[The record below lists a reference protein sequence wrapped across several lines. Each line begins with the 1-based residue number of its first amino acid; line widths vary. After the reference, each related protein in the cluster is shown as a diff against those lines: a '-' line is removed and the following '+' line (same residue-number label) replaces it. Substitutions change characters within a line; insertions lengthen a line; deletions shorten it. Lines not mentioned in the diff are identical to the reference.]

1 MLSWERFVYFFPKV
15 IVKFPVTLEIV
26 LISFG
31 SGLLLGCL
39 LAWIR
44 IKKIPVLSQIAAVFI
59 SYIRC
64 TPVICQMFVVYF
76 VVPALLGQMGIDSS
90 AIDRVVYIYIAYGLN
105 NGGFM
110 GETIRSAVLAVPMG
124 QTEAGYAAG
133 LTGWQTLVHIVAPQ
147 AARISL
153 PMMGTTFIYAFQA
166 TALAYMVGVIDMIGK
181 TRSLGSVTGHT
192 LEGYII
198 CALVFAVLSLILEFL
213 FNQIN
218 KRLDFGRSGMPAV
231 RRRKAVQL

>member
-76 VVPALLGQMGIDSS
+76 GVPALLGQMGIDSS

-110 GETIRSAVLAVPMG
+110 GRDDPFRR
-124 QTEAGYAAG
+124 AGG
-133 LTGWQTLVHIVAPQ
+133 SH
-147 AARISL
+147 
-153 PMMGTTFIYAFQA
+153 GT
-166 TALAYMVGVIDMIGK
+166 D
-181 TRSLGSVTGHT
+181 
-192 LEGYII
+192 
-198 CALVFAVLSLILEFL
+198 
-213 FNQIN
+213 
-218 KRLDFGRSGMPAV
+218 RSGIC
-231 RRRKAVQL
+231 RRTDRVADARSHCGTAGGENISSDDGHDVHLCIPGDGAGIHGRRH

>member
-76 VVPALLGQMGIDSS
+76 GVPALLGQMGIDSS

-133 LTGWQTLVHIVAPQ
+133 LTGWRRSFTLWHRGGENISSDDGHDVHLCIPGDGAG
-147 AARISL
+147 I
-153 PMMGTTFIYAFQA
+153 
-166 TALAYMVGVIDMIGK
+166 
-181 TRSLGSVTGHT
+181 H
-192 LEGYII
+192 
-198 CALVFAVLSLILEFL
+198 
-213 FNQIN
+213 
-218 KRLDFGRSGMPAV
+218 GR
-231 RRRKAVQL
+231 RH

>member
-1 MLSWERFVYFFPKV
+1 MGTFCIFFSKGHSEV
-15 IVKFPVTLEIV
+15 
-26 LISFG
+26 
-31 SGLLLGCL
+31 SGDAGN
-39 LAWIR
+39 R
-44 IKKIPVLSQIAAVFI
+44 IDLVRKRIAVRMPACVDQNKKIPVLSQIAAVFI

-76 VVPALLGQMGIDSS
+76 GVPALLGQMGIDSS

-231 RRRKAVQL
+231 RRRKAV